1 MGFHLFLVVCRVFNF
16 RNSLLGFLLLFS
28 FQSGSLIA
36 SDNSASIKSQFPIPQ
51 VSFQNYLKD
60 SWTYL
65 SQNSLPQRSVEGIGL
80 NMPFE
85 LAANSKADY
94 RGKFLL
100 IHGLN
105 DSPFVWRDV
114 AVQLSQRGF
123 DVRAILLP
131 GHGTT
136 PEHLLDVRYKN
147 WLSTARKHYK
157 LWNTDETPFYLGG
170 FSLGGVIATI
180 LSLENDNVSGLFLF
194 SPAFHSRLNHLLRW
208 SWIYAKFKPWVFGGM
223 IIEDNPARYNSI
235 PINSTNQYYQ
245 IARVLKRKWRRNKIA
260 IPTLMVV
267 TENDSVVDIPY
278 VRNIFSKRFSNSASR
293 LIAYSPDPKF
303 DVKEREVLRNSSFPE
318 GRILNQSHLS
328 LMNAPHNS
336 LYGGGIGKGLLVC
349 NGNEW
354 PIFSACL
361 RSKQHWY
368 GAQHTPS
375 PDGVAVARTTIN
387 PDFAFIFEEF
397 DRIFSKK

>member
-1 MGFHLFLVVCRVFNF
+1 MIFIILHLISVAWRAL
-16 RNSLLGFLLLFS
+16 SLKSYFFGFLLLFT
-28 FQSGSLIA
+28 FQSLSFAEA
-36 SDNSASIKSQFPIPQ
+36 SDSPTKSQFPIPQ
-51 VSFQNYLKD
+51 VLFQNYLQD

-65 SQNSLPQRSVEGIGL
+65 SQNSLPQRSSEEIAL

-85 LAANSKADY
+85 FAANKEADY

-105 DSPFVWRDV
+105 DSPYVWRDV
-114 AVQLSQRGF
+114 AMELSQRGF

-136 PEHLLDVRYKN
+136 PEHMLDVHYKD
-147 WLSTARKHYK
+147 WLLTARQHYK
-157 LWNTDETPFYLGG
+157 IWNTDDTPFYLGG
-170 FSLGGVIATI
+170 FSLGGVIVTV
-180 LSLENDNVSGLFLF
+180 LSLENNNLSGLFLF
-194 SPAFHSRLNHLLRW
+194 SPAFLSRLDHLLRW
-208 SWIYAKFKPWVFGGM
+208 SWVYGKFKPWVFGGM
-223 IIEDNPARYNSI
+223 IMEDNPAKYNSI
-235 PINSTNQYYQ
+235 PVNSGNQYY
-245 IARVLKRKWRRNKIA
+245 RMTRFLKSKWKRNKVA
-260 IPTLMVV
+260 IPTLVVV
-267 TENDSVVDIPY
+267 TENDSVVDIPN
-278 VRNIFSKRFSNSASR
+278 VRKTFNKRFSNETSR
-293 LIAYSPDPKF
+293 LIAYSANPNFDLKPREILRDSASPK
-303 DVKEREVLRNSSFPE
+303 S
-318 GRILNQSHLS
+318 RILNQSHLS

-336 LYGGGIGKGLLVC
+336 LYGGDSGLLVC

-361 RSKQHWY
+361 RSKEHWY

-397 DRIFSKK
+397 DRVFPKN

>member
-1 MGFHLFLVVCRVFNF
+1 MAADN
-16 RNSLLGFLLLFS
+16 
-28 FQSGSLIA
+28 SGS
-36 SDNSASIKSQFPIPQ
+36 NKSQFPIPQ
-51 VSFQNYLKD
+51 ASFQNYLKD
-60 SWTYL
+60 SWAYL
-65 SQNSLPQRSVEGIGL
+65 SQNSLQQRSPEEIAL

-85 LAANSKADY
+85 LAANSEADY

-100 IHGLN
+100 IHGLH

-114 AVQLSQRGF
+114 AQQLSQRGF

-136 PEHLLDVRYKN
+136 PEHLLDVHYKD
-147 WLSTARKHYK
+147 WLSTSRQHYK

-170 FSLGGVIATI
+170 FSLGGVIATM
-180 LSLENDNVSGLFLF
+180 LSLENNNVSGLFLF

-208 SWIYAKFKPWVFGGM
+208 SWIYGKFKPWVFGGM
-223 IIEDNPARYNSI
+223 IMEDNPSKYNSI

-245 IARVLKRKWRRNKIA
+245 LARVLKSNWRRNKVA
-260 IPTLMVV
+260 FPTLVV
-267 TENDSVVDIPY
+267 VSENDSVVDIPY
-278 VRNIFSKRFSNSASR
+278 VRKTFNKRFSHTASR
-293 LIAYSPDPKF
+293 LIAYSANPKF
-303 DVKEREVLRNSSFPE
+303 DLNQREILRNSAFPNR
-318 GRILNQSHLS
+318 RILNQSHLS

-336 LYGGGIGKGLLVC
+336 LYGGGDSSGNGLLVC

-361 RSKQHWY
+361 ISKEHWY

-397 DRIFSKK
+397 DRVFSKH